1 MKKNLF
7 IISESEKERILGMH
21 KEATKRSYIS
31 EQAAPAAP
39 AATTPAAPATTT
51 PAAPAATTPA
61 APAATTPEA
70 TAPTGE
76 TTYSS
81 YSDYDYDYKKEG
93 DKYFFKLK
101 FEPKSPKALAY
112 KNAGKFL
119 SWTEPTGKALE
130 AIKKLPF
137 SSEKLA
143 TKPATAV
150 TGQLAADQSKTLA
163 ASGGGGSVPKLADP
177 IGDAKKLMPK
187 IDTLDPVKSSEVIA
201 WSKSPSGQY
210 VLNTPADQ
218 REAALDN
225 LDRRKGDAKTRE
237 LKKEIRQ
244 ALGMSADTLVGKVAS
259 SVRGGVQG
267 LKQGFR
273 QQVTK

>member
-21 KEATKRSYIS
+21 KDATKRSYIS
-31 EQAAPAAP
+31 EQAATTP
-39 AATTPAAPATTT
+39 AATTPAATT
-51 PAAPAATTPA
+51 PAATTPA
-61 APAATTPEA
+61 ATTPAAAP
-70 TAPTGE
+70 TAPATSAATE
-76 TTYSS
+76 EATYSS
-81 YSDYDYDYKKEG
+81 YSDNDYDYKKEG

-101 FEPKSPKALAY
+101 FEPKSPKALEF
-112 KNAGKFL
+112 KKAGKYL
-119 SWTEPTGKALE
+119 AWTEPTGKALE

-143 TKPATAV
+143 IKPATAV
-150 TGQLAADQSKTLA
+150 TGQLATDQTKTLA

-187 IDTLDPVKSSEVIA
+187 IDTLDPVKTSEVIA

-244 ALGMSADTLVGKVAS
+244 ALGMSADTLVGKFAS

-267 LKQGFR
+267 LKQGFQ

>member
-31 EQAAPAAP
+31 EQAA
-39 AATTPAAPATTT
+39 

-130 AIKKLPF
+130 AIKKLP
-137 SSEKLA
+137 
-143 TKPATAV
+143 
-150 TGQLAADQSKTLA
+150 
-163 ASGGGGSVPKLADP
+163 
-177 IGDAKKLMPK
+177 
-187 IDTLDPVKSSEVIA
+187 
-201 WSKSPSGQY
+201 
-210 VLNTPADQ
+210 
-218 REAALDN
+218 
-225 LDRRKGDAKTRE
+225 
-237 LKKEIRQ
+237 
-244 ALGMSADTLVGKVAS
+244 
-259 SVRGGVQG
+259 
-267 LKQGFR
+267 
-273 QQVTK
+273 

>member
-1 MKKNLF
+1 MKRNLF
-7 IISESEKERILGMH
+7 IINESERERILGMH
-21 KEATKRSYIS
+21 KEATKRGYIS
-31 EQAAPAAP
+31 EQAVTTPASTTP
-39 AATTPAAPATTT
+39 AATTPAATT
-51 PAAPAATTPA
+51 PAATTPS
-61 APAATTPEA
+61 ATTPTE
-70 TAPTGE
+70 TKPTGE

>member
-21 KEATKRSYIS
+21 KDATKRSYIS
-31 EQAAPAAP
+31 EQAATTP
-39 AATTPAAPATTT
+39 AATTPAATT
-51 PAAPAATTPA
+51 PAATTPA
-61 APAATTPEA
+61 ATTPTE
-70 TAPTGE
+70 TKPDEE

-81 YSDYDYDYKKEG
+81 YSDNDYDYKKEG

-101 FEPKSPKALAY
+101 IEPKSPKALEY
-112 KNAGKFL
+112 KKAGKYL

-137 SSEKLA
+137 STEKLPI
-143 TKPATAV
+143 KPATAV
-150 TGQLAADQSKTLA
+150 TTQVATDQSKTLA
-163 ASGGGGSVPKLADP
+163 ASGGGGSAVPKLADP
-177 IGDAKKLMPK
+177 VGDAKKLMPK
-187 IDTLDPVKSSEVIA
+187 IDTLDPVKMREVMD

-218 REAALDN
+218 REGALDN

-244 ALGMSADTLVGKVAS
+244 ALGMSADTLVGKFAS

-267 LKQGFR
+267 LKQGFQ